1 MITWEHNVIY
11 GKFICVWSMI
21 MASSRRLRHSIS
33 SGDLTPPADMA
44 DDNLQES
51 VDNFGG
57 LSSHNRANS
66 DTNLAHITL
75 SDHSTLTVDEFHHTL
90 GKGKS
95 VKVEWNIHEEVCA
108 TDWIGL
114 FLTGLAFYFAIVFL
128 MCRHDEKTLHSDNN
142 DIHSPILDYRGGGY
156 SP

>member
-1 MITWEHNVIY
+1 
-11 GKFICVWSMI
+11 

-44 DDNLQES
+44 DDSLQES

-75 SDHSTLTVDEFHHTL
+75 SDHSTLTVDEVHHTL

-114 FLTGLAFYFAIVFL
+114 FLTGLTFYFAIVMSFTWYKTVFL
-128 MCRHDEKTLHSDNN
+128 MCRHDEKTFHSDNN
-142 DIHSPILDYRGGGY
+142 DIHRPILQGGGGY